1 MIGYLKGK
9 IKLFRLGLVIID
21 VNGVGYK
28 VVVPPQ
34 IGLPDNIVDTQK
46 ECELFIHHHIKE
58 DASDLYGFLTFQE
71 LELFEKLLSVNGV
84 GPKAAMTIIGM
95 APVDKIFD
103 AIVSED
109 SNFFQSTPG
118 VGKKVAIKIILD
130 LKSKISNLK
139 YTGNIGG
146 GEHQDIYDGLEMLG
160 YKKQEIDK
168 IIGKLP
174 KELDSSEEKIRWC
187 LKHLVNAK

>member
-1 MIGYLKGK
+1 MIGYLKGVVK
-9 IKLFRLGLVIID
+9 NFHPGFIILD
-21 VNGVGYK
+21 VSGVGYN
-28 VVVPPQ
+28 VRVSPQ
-34 IGLPDNIVDTQK
+34 VTFLEDMK

-58 DASDLYGFLTFQE
+58 DISDLYGFLTYQE

-95 APVDKIFD
+95 APADKIFD
-103 AIVSED
+103 AIISED
-109 SNFFQSTPG
+109 SNFFQSAPG
-118 VGKKVAIKIILD
+118 IGKKVAIKIILD

-139 YTGNIGG
+139 YSGNIGEG
-146 GEHQDIYDGLEMLG
+146 KNQDVYDGLETLG

-174 KELDSSEEKIRWC
+174 KDLDSSEDKIRWC
-187 LKHLVNAK
+187 LKHLINVK